1 MKDFTL
7 SNQSLVGP
15 YLENTQGVV
24 WTDSECVLNQLTS
37 KKPLYVFVQN
47 RITEINS
54 EKDIEFRYISPKENP
69 ADIPSRGM
77 NSTNLK
83 NCTLQQS
90 GPEWL
95 KEDSELWLTWNI
107 EKIDQGTIDKI
118 KSEVKGSKVLHE
130 ATIIS
135 QDTNQENESQITRP
149 FEIDE
154 EQFSSYSKV
163 MRITAQ
169 ANRFIQNLKRIP
181 TPKEALTADAIAAEK
196 TQWIKYLQRKHF
208 LCVENGKMKLNGN
221 NQLNLRLDDDGL
233 IKCQED

>member
-24 WTDSECVLNQLTS
+24 WTDSECVLNWLTS

-83 NCTLQQS
+83 NCTL
-90 GPEWL
+90 
-95 KEDSELWLTWNI
+95 
-107 EKIDQGTIDKI
+107 
-118 KSEVKGSKVLHE
+118 
-130 ATIIS
+130 
-135 QDTNQENESQITRP
+135 
-149 FEIDE
+149 
-154 EQFSSYSKV
+154 
-163 MRITAQ
+163 
-169 ANRFIQNLKRIP
+169 
-181 TPKEALTADAIAAEK
+181 
-196 TQWIKYLQRKHF
+196 
-208 LCVENGKMKLNGN
+208 
-221 NQLNLRLDDDGL
+221 
-233 IKCQED
+233 